1 MTALV
6 GSAAA
11 ARTGT
16 GRIGFLEHLHGPGRP
31 VVVFDGATGTSLQ
44 QMDLSAEDFGGAAL
58 EGCNENLVFTRPDAV
73 QAVHAQFLE
82 AGCDVIE
89 TDTFGAASIVL
100 AEYGLEDQAFALNQ
114 RAAELAREM
123 ADRYST
129 PAKPRFVQGV
139 PMEAGPFESIF
150 SWDGRKVFVTNLRA
164 NAVSV
169 LDPDAIEV
177 FKPGEHVFPFVP
189 RKVYNHGK
197 KIDVQASSKLH
208 QQFYDRVVSE
218 LLGGSTSL
226 FQFYPRTSDA
236 LTSITID
243 QMLAA
248 LDWFLVPEVEA
259 ERGNWKV
266 EHLRILLNAAK
277 AKLGNEALLYVRLA
291 KRTVITHGM
300 LSGLELHELRN
311 KNMPVLCFFWDE
323 SHAENIGQRKK
334 TSLKNVDFSY
344 GFPEIVFPVTMPGRV
359 FNSDTL

>member
-1 MTALV
+1 MFGYRESDKPYLRA
-6 GSAAA
+6 
-11 ARTGT
+11 
-16 GRIGFLEHLHGPGRP
+16 FLPEL
-31 VVVFDGATGTSLQ
+31 
-44 QMDLSAEDFGGAAL
+44 
-58 EGCNENLVFTRPDAV
+58 
-73 QAVHAQFLE
+73 QAVRFSKIQQAESSLRGSLVE
-82 AGCDVIE
+82 TPTETVTIE
-89 TDTFGAASIVL
+89 VDPG
-100 AEYGLEDQAFALNQ
+100 
-114 RAAELAREM
+114 M
-123 ADRYST
+123 
-129 PAKPRFVQGV
+129 KPTR
-139 PMEAGPFESIF
+139 M
-150 SWDGRKVFVTNLRA
+150 
-164 NAVSV
+164 SV

-177 FKPGEHVFPFVP
+177 FKPGGHVFPFVP
-189 RKVYNHGK
+189 RKVYNHCK
-197 KIDVQASSKLH
+197 KIDVQASSNLH

-226 FQFYPRTSDA
+226 FQSYPRTSDA